1 MGVVLLLIGEDESD
15 LSDEHDV
22 SLQTSHVNSDNR
34 SVYSMLLTPQSPLA
48 TSNIKVWCYY
58 YYYYYNYVSNI
69 TEFSM
74 FREVQFFAN
83 FIKK

>member
-1 MGVVLLLIGEDESD
+1 MGVVLLLGEDESD

-48 TSNIKVWCYY
+48 TSNIKVWCYH
-58 YYYYYNYVSNI
+58 YYYYNIYI
-69 TEFSM
+69 FLILEFSM
-74 FREVQFFAN
+74 FRKVQFFAH

>member
-1 MGVVLLLIGEDESD
+1 MGVVLLLGEDESD

-48 TSNIKVWCYY
+48 TSNIKVWYY
-58 YYYYYNYVSNI
+58 YYYFNYYI
-69 TEFSM
+69 FLILEFSM
-74 FREVQFFAN
+74 FRKVQFSAD